1 MVCTYANGRNEEY
14 ILVDLY
20 VRTATITMLRW
31 DAKCEGKMYGGK
43 CTRKDVIITIWFD
56 KECNEMIR
64 CNCQY
69 SEKYAGKC
77 TNEERNKMSQ

>member
-31 DAKCEGKMYGGK
+31 NAKCEGKMYGEENV
-43 CTRKDVIITIWFD
+43 R
-56 KECNEMIR
+56 
-64 CNCQY
+64 
-69 SEKYAGKC
+69 EK
-77 TNEERNKMSQ
+77 T

>member
-31 DAKCEGKMYGGK
+31 DANVRGK
-43 CTRKDVIITIWFD
+43 CTERK
-56 KECNEMIR
+56 M
-64 CNCQY
+64 Y
-69 SEKYAGKC
+69 EKRRD
-77 TNEERNKMSQ
+77 NNNMVR